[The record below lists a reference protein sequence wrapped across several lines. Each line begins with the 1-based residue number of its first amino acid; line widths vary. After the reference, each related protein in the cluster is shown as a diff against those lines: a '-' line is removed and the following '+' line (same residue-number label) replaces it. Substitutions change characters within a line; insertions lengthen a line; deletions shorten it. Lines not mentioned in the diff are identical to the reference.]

1 MPTNP
6 YEPPQQVNEP
16 RRAALTPWHVLRE
29 TLSAFGCL
37 GAAILAILAAFVVV
51 WVLGWGL
58 GILLEPFML
67 KAE

>member
-6 YEPPQQVNEP
+6 YEPPKGINEP
-16 RRAALTPWHVLRE
+16 SPSALTLWHILRE

-37 GAAILAILAAFVVV
+37 GAAILAILAAFLAV
-51 WVLGWGL
+51 WVLGSLL